1 MWLSRRRGLALVEK
15 AEWLDILTVRSGVGL
30 WDVIL
35 HEGDP
40 ASPKS
45 RWTWSPEFRRLCGFT
60 TEAEF
65 PNAMRSWSDRIH
77 PEDASVALGLFRAA
91 LNEPAKVSRPGHGHG
106 IVYRLRDRNETY
118 RWFRATGVVARY
130 ESGVARR
137 ACGFLVDITETK
149 VAEAGRR
156 SETDAVA
163 RSFEAEVMAVVNH
176 VAAAATRLEQ
186 DAGAMNAAAEHTCRC
201 SLTVAT
207 ASEEATSNVQNVAIA
222 TRQVTASIR
231 EIGEQVGRSSDA
243 TATATGQAK
252 DATKVVESLV
262 SDVRKIGDVVN
273 LISAI
278 AGQTNLLALNAT
290 IEAARAGAAGK
301 GFAVVAAEVKT
312 LAAQTARATEEITS
326 RIGAVQN
333 ATTEVA
339 NAIGSVAAT
348 IDRLNEVAAAIA
360 AAVEGQGVTT
370 EEIARNVQQAAK
382 ATRDVSATIASV
394 NISASE
400 TGNVSQR
407 MVVAARS
414 LAGQASDLRAQV
426 SGFLTR
432 LRAA

>member
-1 MWLSRRRGLALVEK
+1 MWVSRRRGLALVGK
-15 AEWLDILTVRSGVGL
+15 AEWLDILSVKSGIGL
-30 WDVIL
+30 WDVVP
-35 HEGDP
+35 HDGDP
-40 ASPKS
+40 LHPKA
-45 RWTWSPEFRRLCGFT
+45 RWSWSPEFRHLCGFT

-65 PNAMRSWSDRIH
+65 PNLMRSWSDRLH
-77 PEDASVALGLFRAA
+77 PDDAAAA
-91 LNEPAKVSRPGHGHG
+91 LAAFGKMLKAPAEAQRKGV
-106 IVYRLRDRNETY
+106 VYRLRVKNETY
-118 RWFRATGVVARY
+118 RWFSSTGAVALNDT
-130 ESGVARR
+130 GIARR
-137 ACGFLVDITETK
+137 SCGFLVDVTESR
-149 VAEAGRR
+149 VAEIERK
-156 SETDAVA
+156 SQTDAVA
-163 RSFEAEVMAVVNH
+163 RGFEAEVMAVVGH
-176 VAAAATRLEQ
+176 VAAAASRLEQ
-186 DAGAMNAAAEHTCRC
+186 DAGAMNVAAEHTCQR

-207 ASEEATSNVQNVAIA
+207 ASEEATSNVRNVAAA

-243 TATATGQAK
+243 TATATGQAR
-252 DATKVVESLV
+252 DATKVVQSLV

-326 RIGAVQN
+326 RIGAVQT

-339 NAIGSVAAT
+339 GAIGGVAAT

-360 AAVEGQGVTT
+360 AAVEQQGVTT

-382 ATRDVSATIASV
+382 GTHDVSTTIASV
-394 NISASE
+394 NVSASE
-400 TGNVSQR
+400 TGEVSQR

-414 LAGQASDLRAQV
+414 LAGQAGDLRSQLNE
-426 SGFLTR
+426 FLVR